1 MDPGVDGFGG
11 AEYAHQGIEHVAAEN
26 PQPTAHVRRLVEVLG
41 EVLAGQCR
49 TAGGNG
55 HDLTDEPGLDQ
66 VLCPG
71 HGFGE
76 SDVVADLHDE
86 VRVSGLGITQLNQIV
101 HRAATGLLHHHRLAG
116 GECPHGVGHHVATLG
131 VDHDRV
137 DPLVIENFVDG
148 ARFEV
153 VLVREVL
160 QARIVVGGRNHL
172 DVVNLSER
180 SHPRRCVRMGD
191 PEEADHDGFG
201 HHRLLTFL
209 VLRGLHRLENR
220 GADCRWWSPGP

>member
-1 MDPGVDGFGG
+1 M
-11 AEYAHQGIEHVAAEN
+11 
-26 PQPTAHVRRLVEVLG
+26 
-41 EVLAGQCR
+41 LAGQCR

-55 HDLTDEPGLDQ
+55 HDLTYKPGLDQ
-66 VLCPG
+66 LLRPG

-76 SDVVADLHDE
+76 SDVVPDLQDE

-101 HRAATGLLHHHRLAG
+101 HRAATGLLHHHRLAS

-137 DPLVIENFVDG
+137 DPLVIENFIDG

-153 VLVREVL
+153 VLVGEVL

-172 DVVNLSER
+172 DVVNFSER
-180 SHPRRCVRMGD
+180 PYPRRCVRMGD
-191 PEEADHDGFG
+191 PEEAYHDRFG
-201 HHRLLTFL
+201 HI
-209 VLRGLHRLENR
+209 VSLRFWFYETLPTEASGRCL
-220 GADCRWWSPGP
+220 RWWWLGS